1 MRRDDSGTSA
11 PSLRDPSAQA
21 SLLLMTPVKWR
32 LVRMF
37 DAMVRFLKFLMPP
50 LPPVKNLTEAP
61 VGILV
66 VEYWNLGDLAILVPF
81 IRNLRRSF
89 PSARIALLVNPA
101 LASFLGG
108 QRLVDEFIPVRVPW
122 ARHFNRLKK
131 YNPFSLDWI
140 SLARTMLA
148 LRKRRFDWAFSG
160 RMDLRDNLMLWLS
173 GAHRRIAYGIGGC
186 GFFFNPESMTGP
198 CRLVT

>member
-66 VEYWNLGDLAILVPF
+66 VEYWNLGDLSILVPF
-81 IRNLRRSF
+81 LRNLRRSF
-89 PSARIALLVNPA
+89 HSARISLLVNPD
-101 LASFLGG
+101 LASFLEG
-108 QRLVDEFIPVRVPW
+108 QRLVDEFIPLRVPW
-122 ARHFNRLKK
+122 SSHFNRVKN
-131 YNPFSLDWI
+131 YNPFAFDWI
-140 SLARTMLA
+140 SLAPTRLA
-148 LRKRRFDWAFSG
+148 L
-160 RMDLRDNLMLWLS
+160 
-173 GAHRRIAYGIGGC
+173 
-186 GFFFNPESMTGP
+186 
-198 CRLVT
+198 